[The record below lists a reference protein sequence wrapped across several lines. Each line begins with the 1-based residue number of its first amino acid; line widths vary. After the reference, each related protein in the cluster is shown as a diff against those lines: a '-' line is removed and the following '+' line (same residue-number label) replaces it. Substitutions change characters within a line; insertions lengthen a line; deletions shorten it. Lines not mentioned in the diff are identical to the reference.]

1 MKESEVERHL
11 WGRMSKGGAWI
22 EQAERQ
28 PQILAIHHAP
38 LLAPPLP
45 AREAHHGFSFAY
57 LRRQLAPHPRG
68 RMGKGGA
75 GHAPAGPRF
84 GRGGMGAGRCGV
96 NLFDKTCSD
105 YTKDAYYVHLYA
117 TLYETSTNC
126 GRPED
131 CPDAPVGDQCRASLM
146 YETDLNGGT
155 LQDVSVNDWAECCD
169 VCSSDPDCRAWCAEG
184 EGTSSV
190 HAGSAAL

>member
-1 MKESEVERHL
+1 MCMHGRFCGRECSGVVDGQPDKPKAPPMDELDRACFFHDKCLTKENRGTCAGCHCNAQLDAVANKIWKEGS
-11 WGRMSKGGAWI
+11 A
-22 EQAERQ
+22 AER
-28 PQILAIHHAP
+28 
-38 LLAPPLP
+38 
-45 AREAHHGFSFAY
+45 
-57 LRRQLAPHPRG
+57 
-68 RMGKGGA
+68 
-75 GHAPAGPRF
+75 
-84 GRGGMGAGRCGV
+84 CGC

-117 TLYETSTNC
+117 TFYETSTNC

-169 VCSSDPDCRAWCAEG
+169 VCSSDPDCRAWTYSIGICSLKDSSGWTAEAR
-184 EGTSSV
+184 EGYMSGLSLSTP
-190 HAGSAAL
+190 L